1 MKIII
6 SGTAS
11 GIGKAIALKFLQE
24 GHDVIGV
31 DLNPSSFEHAHYA
44 HVQADVAKD
53 PLPQEDPDIVIVSHG
68 VQEESEAIQVNLE
81 GAIRFSKAYED
92 SKNLKS
98 VLFIASSSAR
108 SGAEFPLYCASKG
121 GLVAYMKNAA
131 TRLASTGI
139 TVNAA
144 DPGVVSTELIRMQK
158 FFDPITDICFRP
170 FIRTPLQGAQTA
182 IHLLLDEDKAAQ
194 TGTFNR
200 SNHIH
205 PVGDKFLHHRKMQQ
219 LWDETEKIVAPFL

>member
-139 TVNAA
+139 TVNAISPGAVITPMNDHILQDQKLMDAVANESLLKKWARPEEIA
-144 DPGVVSTELIRMQK
+144 DWAYFITVINKSMTGEDVLIDNGEWLK
-158 FFDPITDICFRP
+158 SN
-170 FIRTPLQGAQTA
+170 FI
-182 IHLLLDEDKAAQ
+182 
-194 TGTFNR
+194 
-200 SNHIH
+200 
-205 PVGDKFLHHRKMQQ
+205 
-219 LWDETEKIVAPFL
+219 W

>member
-31 DLNPSSFEHAHYA
+31 DLNPSSIEHAHYA

-53 PLPQEDPDIVIVSHG
+53 PLPQEDPDIVIISHG

-98 VLFIASSSAR
+98 LLFIASSSAR

-131 TRLASTGI
+131 TRLASCGI
-139 TVNAA
+139 TVNAISPGAVITPMNDHILKDQKLMDAVANESLLKKWARPEEIA
-144 DPGVVSTELIRMQK
+144 DWAY
-158 FFDPITDICFRP
+158 FITVINKSMTGEDVLVDNGEWLKSN
-170 FIRTPLQGAQTA
+170 FI
-182 IHLLLDEDKAAQ
+182 
-194 TGTFNR
+194 
-200 SNHIH
+200 
-205 PVGDKFLHHRKMQQ
+205 
-219 LWDETEKIVAPFL
+219 W

>member
-6 SGTAS
+6 SGATS

-31 DLNPSSFEHAHYA
+31 DLNPSSIEHAHYA
-44 HVQADVAKD
+44 HVQANVTKD

-68 VQEESEAIQVNLE
+68 VQEENEAIQVNLE

-131 TRLASTGI
+131 TRLAPRGI
-139 TVNAA
+139 TVNAISPGAVITPMNDHILKDQKLMDAVANESLLKKWARPEEIA
-144 DPGVVSTELIRMQK
+144 DWAY
-158 FFDPITDICFRP
+158 FITVINKSMTGEDVLVDNGEWLKSN
-170 FIRTPLQGAQTA
+170 FI
-182 IHLLLDEDKAAQ
+182 
-194 TGTFNR
+194 
-200 SNHIH
+200 
-205 PVGDKFLHHRKMQQ
+205 
-219 LWDETEKIVAPFL
+219 W

>member
-11 GIGKAIALKFLQE
+11 GIGKAIALKFLQD

-31 DLNPSSFEHAHYA
+31 DLNPSSIEHAHYA
-44 HVQADVAKD
+44 HVQADVTKD
-53 PLPQEDPDIVIVSHG
+53 PLPHKDPDIVIVSHG

-98 VLFIASSSAR
+98 LLFIASSSAR
-108 SGAEFPLYCASKG
+108 SGAESPLYCASKG

-131 TRLASTGI
+131 THLAPRGI
-139 TVNAA
+139 TVNAISPGAVITPMNDHILKDQKLMDAVANESLLKKWARPEEIA
-144 DPGVVSTELIRMQK
+144 DWAY
-158 FFDPITDICFRP
+158 FITVINKSMTGEDVLVDNGEWLKSN
-170 FIRTPLQGAQTA
+170 FI
-182 IHLLLDEDKAAQ
+182 
-194 TGTFNR
+194 
-200 SNHIH
+200 
-205 PVGDKFLHHRKMQQ
+205 
-219 LWDETEKIVAPFL
+219 W

>member
-31 DLNPSSFEHAHYA
+31 DLNPSFIEHAQYA
-44 HVQADVAKD
+44 HVQADVIKD
-53 PLPQEDPDIVIVSHG
+53 PLPHEDPDIVIVSHG

-98 VLFIASSSAR
+98 LLFIASSSAR

-131 TRLASTGI
+131 THLAPRGI
-139 TVNAA
+139 TVNAISPGAVITPMNDHILKDQKLMDAVANESLLKKWARPEEIA
-144 DPGVVSTELIRMQK
+144 DWAY
-158 FFDPITDICFRP
+158 FITVINKSMTGEDVLVDNGEWLKSN
-170 FIRTPLQGAQTA
+170 FI
-182 IHLLLDEDKAAQ
+182 
-194 TGTFNR
+194 
-200 SNHIH
+200 
-205 PVGDKFLHHRKMQQ
+205 
-219 LWDETEKIVAPFL
+219 W

>member
-6 SGTAS
+6 SGATS

-31 DLNPSSFEHAHYA
+31 DLNPSSIEHAHYA
-44 HVQADVAKD
+44 HVQANVTKD

-68 VQEESEAIQVNLE
+68 VQEENEAIQVNLE
-81 GAIRFSKAYED
+81 GAIRFSKAYEV

-131 TRLASTGI
+131 TRLATRGI
-139 TVNAA
+139 TVNAISPGAVITPMNDHILKDQKLMDAVANESLLKKWAHPEEIA
-144 DPGVVSTELIRMQK
+144 DWAY
-158 FFDPITDICFRP
+158 FITIINKSMTGEDVLVDNGEWLKSN
-170 FIRTPLQGAQTA
+170 FI
-182 IHLLLDEDKAAQ
+182 
-194 TGTFNR
+194 
-200 SNHIH
+200 
-205 PVGDKFLHHRKMQQ
+205 
-219 LWDETEKIVAPFL
+219 W